1 MFRAHAQRVHD
12 ALHRGV
18 VGGLLALTQR
28 ERALPRTV
36 VRIVPFGR
44 DDPPGPP
51 DLVEVYVHLVLGT
64 RAAVS
69 VAANVIHS
77 LAPRPLSL
85 PLLAASRPRLP
96 PSSLS
101 ALRRGAREGRGRVGT
116 GTCTLV
122 QHQDGL
128 AEVDV
133 SAETGRRGFR
143 DFRFRFCRPGFLLWL
158 PALSVGFVLLSL
170 VRVSSNLLIICKRE
184 ANQMLNQLLFYVGVF
199 SISIGKD

>member
-1 MFRAHAQRVHD
+1 MCAFRTSVASAASSNHVVVLFQNDVLVVVEVEQGDGEEFVGHATGRAHVFRAHAQRVHD

-64 RAAVS
+64 RAAVA

-77 LAPRPLSL
+77 LPPRPLSL

-101 ALRRGAREGRGRVGT
+101 ALRRGARKGRGRVGT

-143 DFRFRFCRPGFLLWL
+143 DFRFRFCRPGLLL
-158 PALSVGFVLLSL
+158 
-170 VRVSSNLLIICKRE
+170 
-184 ANQMLNQLLFYVGVF
+184 
-199 SISIGKD
+199 